1 MGIHLVWFKKDLRI
15 ADHAPLTL
23 ASEQGAV
30 LCVYVYEPDIV
41 HHREFDSS
49 HLTFINQSLAAL
61 DANLRQR
68 GSHLCY
74 RVGEVVDVFAELAR
88 EHDIS
93 DLWSHQETGHAVSFA
108 RDKRVAQWVK
118 TRGIRWHELPQQGVV
133 RGLRDRKHWAQKWHE
148 HVREQVIP
156 TPKSIISPHTHPAR
170 LQLEPDLGLAPN
182 QKDVQAGGEQTAH
195 DLLESFL
202 TTRGR
207 TYQRAMSS
215 PVTAFDACSRLS
227 PHLTFGTL
235 SVRTAWQHA
244 QDKQNELQQEKY
256 GGAAIDPK
264 WFKAISA
271 FSSRLRWRDHFIQRL
286 EREPDMEFHN
296 LNRAYDGLREGAF
309 NQDYFD
315 AWCTGQTG
323 FPMVDASIRALLAG
337 SWINFRMRAMLVS
350 FASYYLWLHW
360 RETGVFLARHFI
372 DHEPGIHW
380 SQFQMQAGVT
390 GINTVRIYSPAKQVR
405 DHDPSGIFIR
415 QFVPELANVPAEY
428 LAEPHT
434 MPPLL
439 QSMVGCDIGKD
450 YPAPI
455 IDAKRALQE
464 NKARLAEVRNSA
476 LAKQEA
482 ARVLA
487 RHSVPNQKHPHR
499 HNHRHNHH
507 YNARP
512 R

>member
-1 MGIHLVWFKKDLRI
+1 MWFKKDLRI
-15 ADHAPLTL
+15 TDHAPLTL
-23 ASEQGAV
+23 ASRQGAV

-41 HHREFDSS
+41 HHPEFDSS
-49 HLTFINQSLAAL
+49 HLTFINQSLAEL
-61 DANLRQR
+61 DANLRER
-68 GSHLCY
+68 GSQLVY
-74 RVGEVVDVFAELAR
+74 RVGDVIDVFRQLADAY
-88 EHDIS
+88 DIS

-108 RDKRVAQWVK
+108 RDKRVARWAK
-118 TRGIRWHELPQQGVV
+118 ARGIRWHEIPQQGVV
-133 RGLRDRKHWAQKWHE
+133 RGLTDRKQWAQRWHE
-148 HVREQVIP
+148 HVREAVIP
-156 TPKSIISPHTHPAR
+156 TPERITSPRVNSGR
-170 LQLEPDLGLAPN
+170 LQLEPDLGLPLN
-182 QKDVQAGGEQTAH
+182 QKDVQAGGEHVAR
-195 DLLESFL
+195 DLLASFL

-227 PHLTFGTL
+227 PHLTFGTISL
-235 SVRTAWQHA
+235 RTAWQQA
-244 QDKQNELQQEKY
+244 KDKRSELQQEKQH
-256 GGAAIDPK
+256 GAAIDPT
-264 WFKAISA
+264 WFKAIHA

-296 LNRAYDGLREGAF
+296 LNRAYDGLREDAF

-315 AWCTGQTG
+315 AWCTGKTG
-323 FPMVDASIRALLAG
+323 FPMVDASMRALLAG

-380 SQFQMQAGVT
+380 SQFQMQSGVT
-390 GINTVRIYSPAKQVR
+390 GINTVRIYSPAKQVH
-405 DHDPSGIFIR
+405 DHDPTGIFIR
-415 QFVPELANVPAEY
+415 RFVPELANVPDEY

-439 QSMVGCDIGKD
+439 QSMVGCEIGKD

-455 IDAKRALQE
+455 VNAKTTLQE
-464 NKARLAEVRNSA
+464 NKARLAVVRNSLA
-476 LAKQEA
+476 AKQEA

-487 RHSVPNQKHPHR
+487 RHSVPNQKRHTRHR
-499 HNHRHNHH
+499 KPS
-507 YNARP
+507 A
-512 R
+512 